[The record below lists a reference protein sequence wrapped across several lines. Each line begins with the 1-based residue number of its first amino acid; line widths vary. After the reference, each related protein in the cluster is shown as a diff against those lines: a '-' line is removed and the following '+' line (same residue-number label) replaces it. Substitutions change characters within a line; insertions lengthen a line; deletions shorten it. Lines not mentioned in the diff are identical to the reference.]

1 MTMTTRLNGTVR
13 WAHLI
18 AGLGGLAALL
28 SSILIFAWSV
38 HAANPHKD
46 AINRSEM
53 RQFEKRIDAGFRE
66 LGRRL
71 DNIDNKL
78 ERKK

>member
-1 MTMTTRLNGTVR
+1 MTRLDGNVR

-28 SSILIFAWSV
+28 SSMLIFAWSV
-38 HAANPHKD
+38 HAQHPHKD
-46 AINRSEM
+46 AVSKDEM
-53 RQFEKRIDAGFRE
+53 RYFEKRIDAGFRE

-71 DNIDNKL
+71 DSIDKKL
-78 ERKK
+78 ERDK